1 MSENETTGGFDVADA
16 IRRIEEIHV
25 TDDVYMR
32 IRGRFDRHLDT
43 VAAGAK
49 EARAFV
55 IAAESGAGKTHTI
68 SNLIAARRFDP
79 TSEVSGERRPVI
91 TVTAPAPCTSKTLGL
106 EIYENMTGSV
116 LPTRTL
122 EHEIWRL
129 VRGTARILGV
139 EVLVIDEMHHLFD
152 AKNDK
157 DIAAVLATLKRLLV
171 GEIDDRRRPVA
182 TRPITL
188 VLAGMPTLKS
198 VLARDLQVQRRCIV
212 ETISADGNDEASR
225 RAQTKFLSLVEKRLS
240 EILGKQQSL
249 SGADVTMRIVAA
261 SASYRGRMCVL
272 LKEAAK
278 MAVMDGSREI
288 DVRKHLAVVFREIW
302 FVDDVNNPFL
312 MSDVG
317 RFVFP
322 KSFTRDI
329 PTKLRGKKK
338 EEA

>member
-1 MSENETTGGFDVADA
+1 MPVDETKTTKGLEVGDA
-16 IRRIEEIHV
+16 IRRIENVHV
-25 TDDVYMR
+25 TDDVYLR
-32 IRGRFDRHLDT
+32 IRDRFDRHLDT
-43 VAAGAK
+43 VAAGAR

-79 TSEVSGERRPVI
+79 TSEATGERRPVI
-91 TVTAPAPCTSKTLGL
+91 KVSAPAPCTLKALGL
-106 EIYENMTGSV
+106 EIYEDMTDRM

-129 VRGTARILGV
+129 IRGTARILGV

-152 AKNDK
+152 AKNEK

-171 GEIDDRRRPVA
+171 GEIDDRRRPVV

-188 VLAGMPTLKS
+188 VLAGMPTLTS

-212 ETISADGNDEASR
+212 ETISADDNDEAAR
-225 RAQTKFLSLVEKRLS
+225 KAQSKFLRLVEAKFS
-240 EILGKQQSL
+240 EILGRQQSI
-249 SGADVTMRIVAA
+249 SDTNIMMRLVAA
-261 SASYRGRMCVL
+261 SESYRGRMCVL

-278 MAVMDGSREI
+278 MAVMDGSRQI
-288 DVRKHLAVVFREIW
+288 DMKKHLAVAFREIW
-302 FVDDVNNPFL
+302 CVDDVNNPFL
-312 MSDVG
+312 MSDVR

-329 PTKLRGKKK
+329 PTRLRGKQ
-338 EEA
+338 